1 MTRPGHRTAWCLLA
15 AVLPALSGCNVT
27 SYFDPSKTGR
37 YEDTPTTIPILDRID
52 VIEREPD
59 PWANATL
66 PTPDD
71 LLPSDLTYRLAA
83 GDVIT
88 VEIFELMVPGEV
100 WSSSRRI
107 DASGYFRLPAPL
119 GDVPAAGL
127 TPQEFQDEVT
137 RLVDERVMRS
147 PLVNVVVEQGAGF
160 SYTLYGA
167 LASPGVYTLLRADH
181 RLLDALAMAGGV
193 PIGTQRIFVI
203 RQVPLDEKAIFQP
216 ARPPAG
222 PSPITPQE
230 PPVSIEDLINR
241 LEQPEG
247 SRPQQEQK
255 PSEPPIDVDSLLKE
269 LDRPISTT
277 PSSTPRPPETEPKQT
292 PPIDIEDLIDELGDE
307 PTTPD
312 SQPPPDVNEP
322 EKDQGEGGVHI
333 APGFYQEKGPPIDI
347 EQLEPIRVPDAPPTR
362 PTAPTSEP
370 PADTSTVTAPAP
382 VTPAAS
388 RAHAGGAT
396 PRVTYRYDPDLDEWV
411 AVKTEVPPP
420 APPELQPPLS
430 AQPSKPIFVERIIE
444 IPYDRLKR
452 GDSAVNI
459 VIRPKDRIYIAEP
472 RSGVIYVD
480 GEIARPG
487 VYSLPLNGKITLSRL
502 VAAAGGLGPLA
513 IPERVDLT
521 RIVAPNREANIRLN
535 LGAIRR
541 RTQPDLYLKPDDHIL
556 IGTDFWAVPLAVF
569 RNGLRMTYGFGFL
582 LDRNFGNDVFG
593 PPPVNVVGR

>member
-420 APPELQPPLS
+420 APPELQPPSS